1 MENNLEIFE
10 QTYQQ
15 VYVRAKTLL
24 KKEEAVQKLMKN
36 VYVQVFR
43 QKNNFT
49 IDSMMKLLSE
59 AVYTLECQTFRTK
72 KVREAD
78 YIELDKI
85 YYTAG
90 KNVDMDQMKEVISEA
105 LEELPDMYYATL
117 FAFYVDG
124 IRIKEMTKLFGYNEG
139 ALLNRL
145 NYTHKYLQKT
155 IEHYQEEDKEA
166 KIAFS
171 VEGIYKVLVRLAQ
184 ETKMTEAAAQSVYLA
199 VCRELET
206 VSEGN
211 AFTEKE
217 GIPFVESEHQV
228 EVLASE
234 FEHYTK
240 RGKFNQKQ
248 VTAIVTGVVLL
259 VAVVAGVSIWSV
271 NRKPQEPVSTHAPS
285 KDNDVQK
292 NEEDKEDKE
301 DKQDK
306 QDASQTEES
315 EYLLSMSA
323 TRELTR
329 EDLAGL
335 SREQL
340 RLARNE
346 IFARHGMIF
355 GVEDLDAYFA
365 TKSWY
370 TASVPAKEYYDR
382 VEMSLIEEYNL
393 TFIQGIEKEME

>member
-24 KKEEAVQKLMKN
+24 KKEEAVQKLMKD
-36 VYVQVFR
+36 VYVQVLR

-59 AVYTLECQTFRTK
+59 AVYTLGCQTFRTK

-90 KNVDMDQMKEVISEA
+90 KNVDMDQMKEVVSEA
-105 LEELPDMYYATL
+105 LDELPDMHYATL

-155 IEHYQEEDKEA
+155 IEHYQEEDKKA

-171 VEGIYKVLVRLAQ
+171 LEGIYKVLVRLAQ

-199 VCRELET
+199 VYRELEM

-217 GIPFVESEHQV
+217 GIPFVENEHQM

-248 VTAIVTGVVLL
+248 VTAIVAGVVLL
-259 VAVVAGVSIWSV
+259 VAVVAGVSIWSA
-271 NRKPQEPVSTHAPS
+271 NTKPQEPVSNHAPS

-292 NEEDKEDKE
+292 NEEDKE
-301 DKQDK
+301 DK

-323 TRELTR
+323 TRKLTR
-329 EDLAGL
+329 EDLEGL
-335 SREQL
+335 SKEQL

>member
-24 KKEEAVQKLMKN
+24 KKEDAIQKLMKD
-36 VYVQVFR
+36 VYVQVFQ

-49 IDSMMKLLSE
+49 IDSMMKLLTE
-59 AVYTLECQTFRTK
+59 AVYTLGCQTFRTK

-78 YIELDKI
+78 YIELDKA

-90 KNVDMDQMKEVISEA
+90 KNIDMDKMKDVVCEA
-105 LEELPDMYYATL
+105 LEELPDMHYATL

-124 IRIKEMTKLFGYNEG
+124 IRVKEMTKLFGYSEG

-155 IEHYQEEDKEA
+155 MEHYQEEDKKA

-171 VEGIYKVLVRLAQ
+171 AEGIYRVLVQLAQ

-199 VCRELET
+199 ICRELEM

-217 GIPFVESEHQV
+217 GIPFVENEHQI

-248 VTAIVTGVVLL
+248 VKAIAAGIVLL
-259 VAVVAGVSIWSV
+259 IAVVAGVSIWST
-271 NRKPQEPVSTHAPS
+271 NREPEDLVSDYVPS
-285 KDNDVQK
+285 QDKDNEVQK
-292 NEEDKEDKE
+292 NED
-301 DKQDK
+301 DKQED
-306 QDASQTEES
+306 SQTEES
-315 EYLLSMSA
+315 EYLLPMSA

-329 EDLAGL
+329 EDLEGL
-335 SREQL
+335 SKEEL

-382 VEMSLIEEYNL
+382 VDMSLVEEYNL

>member
-24 KKEEAVQKLMKN
+24 KKEEAVQKLMKD
-36 VYVQVFR
+36 VYVQIFR

-49 IDSMMKLLSE
+49 NDSMMKLLSD
-59 AVYTLECQTFRTK
+59 AVYTLGCQTFRTK

-78 YIELDKI
+78 YIELDKA
-85 YYTAG
+85 YYTADKNTDMNKM
-90 KNVDMDQMKEVISEA
+90 KNVLCEA
-105 LEELPDMYYATL
+105 LEELPDMHYATL

-139 ALLNRL
+139 ALVNRL
-145 NYTHKYLQKT
+145 NYTHKYIQKT
-155 IEHYQEEDKEA
+155 IEHYQEEDKKA

-171 VEGIYKVLVRLAQ
+171 AEGVYKVLIQLAQ
-184 ETKMTEAAAQSVYLA
+184 ETKMKEAAAQSVYLA
-199 VCRELET
+199 VCRELDIA
-206 VSEGN
+206 SEGN
-211 AFTEKE
+211 TFTEKE
-217 GIPFVESEHQV
+217 GISFVENEHQIEELV
-228 EVLASE
+228 GE

-240 RGKFNQKQ
+240 HGKFNPKQ
-248 VTAIVTGVVLL
+248 VKAITVGIAFLIVVVTA
-259 VAVVAGVSIWSV
+259 ASIWAM
-271 NRKPQEPVSTHAPS
+271 NRKPQDLVSDYVPS
-285 KDNDVQK
+285 
-292 NEEDKEDKE
+292 
-301 DKQDK
+301 QDK
-306 QDASQTEES
+306 VNEVENHEEEMEQVDSQTEES
-315 EYLLSMSA
+315 EYLLPMSD

-335 SREQL
+335 SKEEL

-370 TASVPAKEYYDR
+370 KASVPAKEYYDR
-382 VEMSLIEEYNL
+382 VDMSLIEEYNL

>member
-24 KKEEAVQKLMKN
+24 KKEDAIQKLMKD
-36 VYVQVFR
+36 VYVQVFQ

-49 IDSMMKLLSE
+49 IDSMMKLLTE
-59 AVYTLECQTFRTK
+59 AVYTLGCQTFRTK

-78 YIELDKI
+78 YIELDKA

-90 KNVDMDQMKEVISEA
+90 KNIDMDKMKDVVCEA
-105 LEELPDMYYATL
+105 LEELPDMHYATL

-124 IRIKEMTKLFGYNEG
+124 IRVKEMTKLFGYSEG

-155 IEHYQEEDKEA
+155 MEHYQEEDKKA

-171 VEGIYKVLVRLAQ
+171 AEGIYRVLVQLAQ
-184 ETKMTEAAAQSVYLA
+184 ETKMTEAAAQSAYLA
-199 VCRELET
+199 ICRELEM

-217 GIPFVESEHQV
+217 GIPFVENEHQI
-228 EVLASE
+228 EALASE

-248 VTAIVTGVVLL
+248 VKAIVAGIVLL
-259 VAVVAGVSIWSV
+259 IAVVAGVSIWST
-271 NRKPQEPVSTHAPS
+271 NREPEDLVSDYVPS
-285 KDNDVQK
+285 QDKDNEVQK
-292 NEEDKEDKE
+292 NED
-301 DKQDK
+301 DKQED
-306 QDASQTEES
+306 SQTEES
-315 EYLLSMSA
+315 EYLLPMSA

-329 EDLAGL
+329 EDLEGL
-335 SREQL
+335 SKEEL

-382 VEMSLIEEYNL
+382 VDMSLVEEYNL

>member
-24 KKEEAVQKLMKN
+24 KKEEAVQKLMKD
-36 VYVQVFR
+36 VYVQVLR

-59 AVYTLECQTFRTK
+59 AVYTLGCQTFRTK

-90 KNVDMDQMKEVISEA
+90 KNVDMDQMKEVVSEA
-105 LEELPDMYYATL
+105 LDELPDMHYATL

-155 IEHYQEEDKEA
+155 IEHYQEEDKKA

-199 VCRELET
+199 VCRELEM

-217 GIPFVESEHQV
+217 GIPFVENEHQM

-248 VTAIVTGVVLL
+248 VTAIVAGVVLL
-259 VAVVAGVSIWSV
+259 VAVVASVSIWSA
-271 NRKPQEPVSTHAPS
+271 NRNSQEPVSNHAPS

-292 NEEDKEDKE
+292 NEEDKE
-301 DKQDK
+301 DK

-323 TRELTR
+323 TRKLTR
-329 EDLAGL
+329 EDLEGL
-335 SREQL
+335 SKEQL